1 MIKNRFSIV
10 LGLLFTLSS
19 FSAQAQKISGRHDID
34 PKVKEEIYK
43 VLDEYIEAFS
53 AKDLDRWEATYHFPH
68 YRLANGYMSVLEKPG
83 LRNSALVFGA
93 LQKTGWS
100 YSRWEHRN
108 IIQAS
113 DTKVH
118 VDTSF
123 SRYDKKGTLLEAY
136 ESLYI
141 LTYENGRW
149 GVKMRS
155 SYAE

>member
-1 MIKNRFSIV
+1 MKKNKFLTLLV
-10 LGLLFTLSS
+10 LLFTLSS
-19 FSAQAQKISGRHDID
+19 FSAPAQKISGKHDID
-34 PKVKEEIYK
+34 PKVKEEVYK
-43 VLDEYIEAFS
+43 VLDEYIDAFS

-83 LRNSALVFGA
+83 LRNSASIFGA

-118 VDTSF
+118 VDTRF
-123 SRYDKKGTLLEAY
+123 LRYDKDGILLEAY

-141 LTYENGRW
+141 LTYEDGRW